1 MAGVITLPRFR
12 EMKSSGEKIVM
23 HTAYNAWQ
31 TVLVEESGA
40 DVVLVGDSVGMVEH
54 GYSGTVPVTMDMML
68 LHTASVVRA
77 RKRVFVVADMPFLSY
92 EIDERE
98 AVINAGRFIKEAGA
112 DAVKL
117 EGGVTRESVIRA
129 IVSAGI
135 PVVGHVGLTP
145 QTAASFGGFKVQGRD
160 ADRAWQIVADAE
172 AVERAGAFLIV
183 LECVPSQL
191 AAYITNKLAI
201 PTIGIGAGRECDG
214 QVLVLHDILGLF
226 RGFRPKFVR
235 RYVDGVEVL
244 GGALAQYT
252 NEVRQGA
259 FPSEEHTFNMDTEAA
274 KDFIS

>member
-98 AVINAGRFIKEAGA
+98 AVSNAGRFIKEAGA

>member
-1 MAGVITLPRFR
+1 MADVITLPRFR